1 MNRNDSVQDDEEL
14 YQSVRGKL
22 EYDEY
27 SYNDA
32 RELTIQPAAFRDR
45 NREPS
50 VDRAKLREFD
60 PSLSKLSDTDGIVSL
75 MTSDVRA
82 IPVEDRTIEDHTIDV
97 IYNPISEN
105 PAHSQITMTPKK
117 FISNI
122 SNSRQSK
129 AFKSLQKALALLATE
144 NGWTLEPKAN

>member
-14 YQSVRGKL
+14 YRSVRGKL

-32 RELTIQPAAFRDR
+32 GELTIQPAAFRDR

-75 MTSDVRA
+75 ITSDVRA
-82 IPVEDRTIEDHTIDV
+82 IPIEDRTIDV